1 MDNNPKRKI
10 LFGIDSA
17 TLTIPMHANIE
28 VSDWLTSTEYY
39 KTIKGTGETK
49 EIKESPHETI
59 RDNGIS
65 TRYQIHSAQFVK
77 GQRQPTEVLRM
88 TINAKQLKDRYPEG
102 ITSSNIKSV
111 YEYIISQGHVNLPF
125 YDFVRGTLT
134 DCDFKADFYLDSLD
148 EVKATI
154 NALHNRTNPKLTT
167 QGSDVFHPYKQV
179 DNYGLEYYKRRK
191 HKGSLAPRKQNTRV
205 YSKGLEM
212 EFKSRE
218 FREAFIAPDLDLMPI
233 LRLETN
239 GVKNSKSARNHYNI
253 EDTSLKNLLS
263 LTLDDCRDMFTKPF
277 SHFLVSDYKKPKSK
291 SISFNDYF
299 MASAMEEMMRKSDHN
314 QLDLLWAEFQHRY
327 QNDVREFKTKQ
338 EKSKIKR
345 IWMDKYHQ
353 VFNAESYGEIEGQN
367 ELAESIQKFLKLS
380 F

>member
-49 EIKESPHETI
+49 EIRETPHEKI
-59 RDNGIS
+59 IDNGIS
-65 TRYQIHSAQFVK
+65 TRYQIVSSFVK
-77 GQRQPTEVLRM
+77 GHSRTPIDALRI
-88 TINAKQLKDRYPEG
+88 TINAKQLQERYLEG
-102 ITSSNIKSV
+102 ITLSNVKRV

-125 YDFVRGTLT
+125 HDFVRGTLT

-154 NALHNRTNPKLTT
+154 NSLHNRTNPKLST
-167 QGSDVFHPYKQV
+167 QGSDVFQAFKQV

-218 FREAFIAPDLDLMPI
+218 FREAFIAPDLDLLPI

-239 GVKNSKSARNHYNI
+239 GVKNSKSAKNHYNI

-299 MASAMEEMMRKSDHN
+299 MASAMEKMMNESDHN

-327 QNDVREFKTKQ
+327 QNDVRPFNTKQ

-353 VFNAESYGEIEGQN
+353 VFNAESYGAVEGQN
-367 ELAESIQKFLKLS
+367 ELADSIKKFLKLS

>member
-49 EIKESPHETI
+49 EIRETPHEKI
-59 RDNGIS
+59 IDKGIS
-65 TRYQIHSAQFVK
+65 TRYQIVSSFVK
-77 GQRQPTEVLRM
+77 GHSRTPIDALRI
-88 TINAKQLKDRYPEG
+88 TINAKQLQERYLEG
-102 ITSSNIKSV
+102 ITLSNVKRV
-111 YEYIISQGHVNLPF
+111 YEYIISQGHLNLSF
-125 YDFVRGTLT
+125 YDFVGGTLT

-154 NALHNRTNPKLTT
+154 NALNNRTNPKLST
-167 QGSDVFHPYKQV
+167 QGSDVFEAFKKA

-212 EFKSRE
+212 AVKSKE
-218 FREAFIAPDLDLMPI
+218 FREAFIAPDLDLLPI

-299 MASAMEEMMRKSDHN
+299 MASAMEKMMNESDHN

-327 QNDVREFKTKQ
+327 QNDVRPFNTKQ

-353 VFNAESYGEIEGQN
+353 VFNAESYGAVEGQN
-367 ELAESIQKFLKLS
+367 ELADSIKKFLKLS